1 MRRNAFVWQVQTRRE
16 ILDDELLKL
25 RDLPYSVW
33 RETLSRSLLKPA
45 KARDRR
51 AYWIRVKAAWA
62 RAGSQDLRVDVTL
75 ETRALHRR
83 LMRESFVI
91 TPDNRFAN

>member
-25 RDLPYSVW
+25 RELPYSLW
-33 RETLSRSLLKPA
+33 REILSRSLLKPA
-45 KARDRR
+45 RARDRHS
-51 AYWIRVKAAWA
+51 YWIRVKAAWD
-62 RAGSQDLRVDVTL
+62 REGSQDLRVNVTL